1 LRRNITN
8 DKPTIVEAA
17 MSVDP
22 YRNIAGVYDRFFEPI
37 NRVVRQ
43 IALNMY
49 PPKRGMHVLDVGCGT
64 GLNLELYSQAGCE
77 TWGIDL
83 SPSML
88 DVARERLGRHANL
101 YAGDATDMPYTDRFF
116 DLVTA
121 MLTIHEMSEKIRQE
135 VLCEMVRVVKP
146 GGHLIITDFHPG
158 PINFPKGCLKKI
170 LISLF
175 ELAAGSDHYRNYRAF
190 LAGGGVPGVVAGD
203 NMALERKKIV
213 GGGNIGLFLIRTG

>member
-1 LRRNITN
+1 MR
-8 DKPTIVEAA
+8 
-17 MSVDP
+17 VDP
-22 YRNIAGVYDRFFEPI
+22 YRNIAGIYDRFFEPI

-43 IALNMY
+43 IALKMY
-49 PPKRGMHVLDVGCGT
+49 TPKKGMRILDVGCGT
-64 GLNLELYSQAGCE
+64 GLNLELYRQAGCE

-88 DVARERLGRHANL
+88 DVARDRLGRQANL

-116 DLVTA
+116 DLVVA
-121 MLTIHEMSEKIRQE
+121 MLTIHEMSKEIRQE

-158 PINFPKGCLKKI
+158 PFSFPKGWMKKSLI
-170 LISLF
+170 LLF
-175 ELAAGSDHYRNYRAF
+175 ELAAGRDHFLNYRAF

-203 NMALERKKIV
+203 EMALERQKVV
-213 GGGNIGLFLIRTG
+213 GGGNIGLFLIRTC